1 MWATLAIASALSLA
15 PAQAGKLEIKN
26 DRITYGILGQERK
39 ETKLLA
45 GDVFIV
51 TFDIEGLQVKDDGRV
66 RYSMGMELLNNK
78 TGKAEFTK
86 EPQELEAVNAL
97 GGSRLPAFALSEIG
111 TETAPGEYTLKVT
124 VSDLADKAKPT
135 TTLSRKFEVLPRKFG
150 FVRVGLSTVPGDANE
165 AGKPVPALFVPGQT
179 FLVNFAVVG
188 FDLDDKKNPDLSV
201 EMRIV
206 DEAGKATLAKPFT
219 GDTKDVPATFRKI
232 VPMQFLL
239 PVNRAGKYTIEL
251 KATDRHAKK
260 DAAQTLTFTV
270 IEIGK

>member
-86 EPQELEAVNAL
+86 EPQELAAA
-97 GGSRLPAFALSEIG
+97 GLPFRNDAGVLDPA
-111 TETAPGEYTLKVT
+111 
-124 VSDLADKAKPT
+124 
-135 TTLSRKFEVLPRKFG
+135 LPRAKLAKQNSPSTA
-150 FVRVGLSTVPGDANE
+150 VPVGPGDNSL
-165 AGKPVPALFVPGQT
+165 AGL
-179 FLVNFAVVG
+179 LVFAVGGDG
-188 FDLDDKKNPDLSV
+188 FFSFGVHASDSLLRKTSAD
-201 EMRIV
+201 
-206 DEAGKATLAKPFT
+206 
-219 GDTKDVPATFRKI
+219 FR
-232 VPMQFLL
+232 VF
-239 PVNRAGKYTIEL
+239 
-251 KATDRHAKK
+251 
-260 DAAQTLTFTV
+260 
-270 IEIGK
+270 